1 VTQILSQTGVAA
13 RKRDFSDSFDWSLL
27 FNIGLWSV
35 TLLLLLA
42 LPQRS
47 RAHGEGLKG
56 GH

>member
-1 VTQILSQTGVAA
+1 VSQTAVAA
-13 RKRDFSDSFDWSLL
+13 RKRNFSDSFDWSLL

-42 LPQRS
+42 LPHRS
-47 RAHGEGLKG
+47 RAHGEGLVG